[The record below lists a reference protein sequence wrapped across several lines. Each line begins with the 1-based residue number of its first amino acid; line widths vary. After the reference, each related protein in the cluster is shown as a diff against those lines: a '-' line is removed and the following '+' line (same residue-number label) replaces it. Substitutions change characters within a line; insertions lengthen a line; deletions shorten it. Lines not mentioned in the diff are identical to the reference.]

1 MSVVY
6 NKKSQIALKHL
17 KKIIKNSWNFDGDLK
32 CIELFAREGSWHT
45 KTLFSEFTDVTL
57 CEINSIY
64 RDSLSLNFP
73 SAKIKIL
80 DSIKMLQAIKD
91 DTEKYDLVSVDN
103 PLGCFDQYC
112 ENFEVVE
119 NIHKILNDQSVLLI
133 NIVPR
138 PYGYSAIEEKWK
150 ERRLKFYSVYS
161 DQSID
166 FYDILNAYKIK
177 LGDVGFNI
185 SDYEYICREYAN
197 DMDYFYYLCLKLEK
211 K

>member
-6 NKKSQIALKHL
+6 NNKSKNVLNHL
-17 KKIIKNSWNFDGDLK
+17 KKIIKDSWNFDGDLK
-32 CIELFAREGSWHT
+32 CIELFSREGSWHT
-45 KTLFSEFTDVTL
+45 KNLFSEYTDVTL
-57 CEINSIY
+57 CEIDSIY

-73 SAKIKIL
+73 LAKIKIL
-80 DSIKMLQAIKD
+80 DSIKMLQSFNEV
-91 DTEKYDLVSVDN
+91 TEKYDLVSVDN

-138 PYGYSAIEEKWK
+138 PYGYSDIEEKWK
-150 ERRLKFYSVYS
+150 EKRQKFYSVHS

-166 FYDILNAYKIK
+166 FYDILSAYKSK
-177 LGDVGFNI
+177 LGDEGFNI
-185 SDYEYICREYAN
+185 SDYEYICRVYAN
-197 DMDYFYYLCLKLEK
+197 DIDYFYYLCLNLEK